1 MAASSISSEGKSID
15 TLYIPFCITDTYP
28 PAVCAYQQEGST
40 ECSNDL
46 PQPKP
51 NLTFHS
57 LDLKKMSKEEKEKLY
72 QRLYTESMEITF
84 KFQNLFSATTLSL
97 KERNISPQELYTHLA
112 CLGSVKPTYDDPKQ
126 PVLRHYFPQMMKAER
141 IEEAMAIVSSY
152 CSFFNYR
159 LMEVIISKLG
169 TAKDKDNLSN
179 YEKDFS
185 EYARCHVF
193 ECPSNLGTETDNNAE
208 LFMTLDET
216 YDDCTVSVL
225 RLFVRKLAEIL
236 KLSSDA
242 ALKLCWVE
250 LGSLKL
256 TFQIPVF
263 VKEDI
268 FPLSIDQ
275 KRALAG
281 LGVVHLSCGDYHF
294 TNEVP
299 SCCINVHVTSI
310 NVNCRMK
317 S

>member
-1 MAASSISSEGKSID
+1 
-15 TLYIPFCITDTYP
+15 
-28 PAVCAYQQEGST
+28 
-40 ECSNDL
+40 
-46 PQPKP
+46 
-51 NLTFHS
+51 
-57 LDLKKMSKEEKEKLY
+57 MSKEEKEKLY

-112 CLGSVKPTYDDPKQ
+112 CLGSVKPTYDDPKL
-126 PVLRHYFPQMMKAER
+126 PVLRHYFPQMLKAER

-169 TAKDKDNLSN
+169 TANDKDNLSN
-179 YEKDFS
+179 YEKDFG

-242 ALKLCWVE
+242 ALKLYWVE

-268 FPLSIDQ
+268 FPLSVDQ

-294 TNEVP
+294 INEVATYL
-299 SCCINVHVTSI
+299 HVVTI
-310 NVNCRMK
+310 FT
-317 S
+317 

>member
-1 MAASSISSEGKSID
+1 MFNRPPVQYRAKVKSTD
-15 TLYIPFCITDTYP
+15 TLHIPYYVTDTCP
-28 PAVCAYQQEGST
+28 PAVCTHQQEGSA
-40 ECSNDL
+40 EYSSDL

-97 KERNISPQELYTHLA
+97 KERNVSPQELYTHLA

-169 TAKDKDNLSN
+169 TAKDKDNLSI

-185 EYARCHVF
+185 EYAKCHVF

-242 ALKLCWVE
+242 ALKLYWIE

-256 TFQIPVF
+256 TFQIPDF

-268 FPLSIDQ
+268 FPLSVDQ

-299 SCCINVHVTSI
+299 SCC
-310 NVNCRMK
+310 VNAC
-317 S
+317 SYSFNN

>member
-1 MAASSISSEGKSID
+1 MVLCPLCYSFSS
-15 TLYIPFCITDTYP
+15 TVHTT
-28 PAVCAYQQEGST
+28 QEEDSL
-40 ECSNDL
+40 DL
-46 PQPKP
+46 PQFKPK
-51 NLTFHS
+51 LIFHS

-72 QRLYTESMEITF
+72 QRLYTESMDITF

-97 KERNISPQELYTHLA
+97 QERNISPQNLYTHLA

-193 ECPSNLGTETDNNAE
+193 ECPSNLGTETDESAK
-208 LFMTLDET
+208 LFVTLDET
-216 YDDCTVSVL
+216 YNDCTVSVL
-225 RLFVRKLAEIL
+225 RLFIRKLAEIL

-256 TFQIPVF
+256 TFQIPDF
-263 VKEDI
+263 VQKDI
-268 FPLSIDQ
+268 FPLLIDQ

-281 LGVVHLSCGDYHF
+281 LGVVHLSYGDYHF
-294 TNEVP
+294 TNEVATYL
-299 SCCINVHVTSI
+299 HVVTI
-310 NVNCRMK
+310 LV
-317 S
+317 